1 VSLALPVS
9 HRLSS
14 LVIGLTNEVIDLRIL
29 ESLSVVLSDFLNER
43 LLGLMRMLS
52 GGNIVSLT
60 VGLTRSDASSDR
72 LGNLLVMLKRLIDI
86 F

>member
-1 VSLALPVS
+1 MSLALPVS